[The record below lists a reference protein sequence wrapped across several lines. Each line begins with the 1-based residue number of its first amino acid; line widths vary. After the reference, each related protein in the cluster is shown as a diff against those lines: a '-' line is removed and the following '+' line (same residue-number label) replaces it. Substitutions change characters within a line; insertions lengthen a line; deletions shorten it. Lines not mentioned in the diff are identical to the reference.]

1 MSVLDNRLTRGER
14 RGIIAMLIIIIAIVA
29 TLTLCSRNQSPVA
42 SVNATADSTIT
53 AIENDTLPAISKSTK
68 KKSKRK
74 KNNSKTTKKTWT
86 PRDPLAE
93 PLPQH

>member
-1 MSVLDNRLTRGER
+1 MGVLDNRLTRGER

-29 TLTLCSRNQSPVA
+29 TLTLCSRNQSPAA
-42 SVNATADSTIT
+42 SVNATADSPIT
-53 AIENDTLPAISKSTK
+53 AIENDTIPAMSKSTK

>member
-29 TLTLCSRNQSPVA
+29 TLTLCTRNQKEVT
-42 SVNATADSTIT
+42 SVNVTADSTLS
-53 AIENDTLPAISKSTK
+53 AIENDSLPTKSKSAK
-68 KKSKRK
+68 RKSKRK
-74 KNNSKTTKKTWT
+74 KHESKTIKKTWT

>member
-42 SVNATADSTIT
+42 SVNATADSTIP
-53 AIENDTLPAISKSTK
+53 AIENDTLPAMSKSTK